1 MPLGEW
7 IDSFFGSMEGLLA
20 ALLGAAVFL
29 GLYIYS
35 ASRLQAERME
45 MLERIRQSLTFYTQ
59 LAGPLAQAA
68 AAADK
73 PENTQEDGAAS
84 IKVPPSGVSEAEEH
98 ITGLMLECKAADR
111 LTPDLLE
118 QINAYLNDRDA
129 SRLPLLSKTLERETN
144 RLVRERS
151 TLLARIEKPGWGL
164 GLWLLLKPAVPG
176 AAFAGAILWTSGLI
190 GALRETG
197 GWMQP
202 EIWCLW
208 LSAMTATLSFFRLL
222 MDSGRPNRGAVF
234 HLLHGLIAA
243 AALPLL
249 FWPEAS
255 PYTFAT
261 QVMLY
266 LAGFWFHSAPSRK
279 ERPFVGHPELRELYA
294 QTAESAAGYESLP
307 DQHTEAKDSTL
318 PTSRR
323 SERKRRK
330 TGLKTPRG

>member
-1 MPLGEW
+1 MSLGEW
-7 IDSFFGSMEGLLA
+7 IDSFFGSMDGLLA

-45 MLERIRQSLTFYTQ
+45 ILERIRQSLMFYTQ

-68 AAADK
+68 AAVDK
-73 PENTQEDGAAS
+73 PENTADSGSAS
-84 IKVPPSGVSEAEEH
+84 YKAPPSGASEAEEH
-98 ITGLMLECKAADR
+98 ITSLMLECKAADR

-118 QINAYLNDRDA
+118 QMNAYLSDRNA

-151 TLLARIEKPGWGL
+151 ILLARIEKPGWGL

-176 AAFAGAILWTSGLI
+176 AAFAGAILWTSGLV
-190 GALRETG
+190 GALREPG
-197 GWMQP
+197 AWMQP
-202 EIWCLW
+202 EIWGLW
-208 LSAMTATLSFFRLL
+208 LSAMTATLSFYRLM
-222 MDSGRPNRGAVF
+222 MDSGRPNRGTVF
-234 HLLHGLIAA
+234 HLLHGLITAT
-243 AALPLL
+243 ALPLL

-261 QVMLY
+261 QIMLY
-266 LAGFWFHSAPSRK
+266 LAGFWFHSAPLRK

-294 QTAESAAGYESLP
+294 QAADSAAAHESLP
-307 DQHTEAKDSTL
+307 DQQAEGKDSPL

-330 TGLKTPRG
+330 PGLKTPRR